1 MVIQHSKPVRLPA
14 ALVAACRRWHV
25 LPTRHVLLVQ
35 CRTQTMFW
43 FTKAREQ
50 NASAAWMPPHRK
62 TGPAAGHINTPLQR
76 GGSRLAGT
84 ANRFHGFHPVQETV
98 ETVEVHRTLP
108 DTPLKRGV
116 NERGLPRQTSQAEV
130 STLGAFPPYQARARF
145 RISTSR
151 FGLGQIADSN
161 RTPLGLHR
169 IAAKIGG
176 GWPIG
181 TVFKG
186 RVPIGFTW
194 LGLPEASI
202 VHRILWLEGLE
213 PGFNRGGNVDS
224 YRRYIYVHGFPD
236 ETTLG
241 RPASCGCIHLAA
253 ADLLP
258 LFQQI
263 PQGTLLWICE

>member
-1 MVIQHSKPVRLPA
+1 MVRQNSGLVRLPA
-14 ALVAACRRWHV
+14 ALVAVCRRWHV
-25 LPTRHVLLVQ
+25 FPTRHVLLVR

-43 FTKAREQ
+43 LTKAREQ

-62 TGPAAGHINTPLQR
+62 TGSAAGLINTPLQR
-76 GGSRLAGT
+76 GGSRLAGA
-84 ANRFHGFHPVQETV
+84 ANRFNGFHPVQETV
-98 ETVEVHRTLP
+98 ETVEVRRLP
-108 DTPLKRGV
+108 SDTPLKRGV
-116 NERGLPRQTSQAEV
+116 NVWKLSRQSHLPEIFRQGT
-130 STLGAFPPYQARARF
+130 FPRYHARARF

-194 LGLPEASI
+194 LGVPEASI
-202 VHRILWLEGLE
+202 VHRIFWLEGLE

-224 YRRYIYVHGFPD
+224 YRRYIYVHGFSD

-241 RPASCGCIHLAA
+241 RPASRGCIHLAA